1 MNTLPSGVLR
11 AKCALIH
18 DDALHRLSDTQ
29 LQLHLQDCIDAE
41 LALMAQYLYMLST
54 LPALSVD
61 TPTTQATTIRSIA
74 KRLHLLAIGEMGHA
88 ATAANLL
95 VLFGGAPH
103 FRGREAFDVP
113 PPDASGDPKESRH
126 EFRLA
131 PISAA
136 HLQTL
141 LRYERRDPHSSL
153 PFEAVAAFDTPNE
166 RIGRIY
172 RRVYY
177 ELCIR
182 NESVTSKELH
192 AKHPIWA
199 PFVDMQSGKPST
211 SILPRPHDGIADQ
224 YHYDEILWA
233 LRHVLTEGEGGVDA
247 EETEVHSHVNLL
259 ESIAANLQRLPESL
273 AREVMIDPS
282 VHDDGLSPAALHFA
296 RASCQAY
303 EVTFASLYALWLRA
317 FELKAR
323 QQFYFSLTGF
333 MAVVFAGVA
342 NLTARTP
349 ATAHRAVLMGPTFET
364 LRAVPTP
371 RTRDHACTMIVER
384 IVDLQRTLAQPLP
397 RGIEGG
403 PTQTWYRERIASL
416 KAPIARYLEQ
426 VKTLATS
433 N

>member
-1 MNTLPSGVLR
+1 MEITKASNAVSAGTSDVNGTGFAMAGYENILFIAVLGDVTDTATLE
-11 AKCALIH
+11 AK
-18 DDALHRLSDTQ
+18 D
-29 LQLHLQDCIDAE
+29 
-41 LALMAQYLYMLST
+41 
-54 LPALSVD
+54 
-61 TPTTQATTIRSIA
+61 IR
-74 KRLHLLAIGEMGHA
+74 RGMPR
-88 ATAANLL
+88 
-95 VLFGGAPH
+95 FGAGN
-103 FRGREAFDVP
+103 
-113 PPDASGDPKESRH
+113 
-126 EFRLA
+126 
-131 PISAA
+131 
-136 HLQTL
+136 
-141 LRYERRDPHSSL
+141 Y
-153 PFEAVAAFDTPNE
+153 
-166 RIGRIY
+166 
-172 RRVYY
+172 
-177 ELCIR
+177 
-182 NESVTSKELH
+182 
-192 AKHPIWA
+192 
-199 PFVDMQSGKPST
+199 
-211 SILPRPHDGIADQ
+211 
-224 YHYDEILWA
+224 
-233 LRHVLTEGEGGVDA
+233 
-247 EETEVHSHVNLL
+247 
-259 ESIAANLQRLPESL
+259 AANLQRLPESL